1 MSEFL
6 FGRFYKFETVAF
18 IEDWIVELFLFYVFI
33 GLDCF
38 FIGLLVSSIIS
49 EILEVVAFVEGHF
62 YPWVIVDVYFVSFF
76 SLILVFSGETHVY
89 AVVFG

>member
-6 FGRFYKFETVAF
+6 FGWLYKFETVAF
-18 IEDWIVELFLFYVFI
+18 IEDRIVELFLFYVFV

-49 EILEVVAFVEGHF
+49 EILEVVTFVEGHF
-62 YPWVIVDVYFVSFF
+62 YSWVIVDVYFVSFL
-76 SLILVFSGETHVY
+76 SLILVLSGETHVY
-89 AVVFG
+89 AVVLG

>member
-18 IEDWIVELFLFYVFI
+18 IEDRIVELFLFYVLV

-38 FIGLLVSSIIS
+38 FIRLLVSSIIS
-49 EILEVVAFVEGHF
+49 EILEVVTFVERHF
-62 YPWVIVDVYFVSFF
+62 YSWVIVDVYFVSFL
-76 SLILVFSGETHVY
+76 SLILVLSGETHVY
-89 AVVFG
+89 AVVLG